1 MAYAKAIVAL
11 ITPLV
16 LLPMS
21 YFGISPESTV
31 EEALTVALTAV
42 ITSMLV
48 YFTPNKQ

>member
-21 YFGISPESTV
+21 YFGIRPDSTI
-31 EEALTVALTAV
+31 EEVITILLTAL
-42 ITSMLV
+42 ITSVMV
-48 YFTPNKQ
+48 FAVPNKK